1 MDKQKKIYRTSSNYL
16 KYTAVVFQMLAVIVL
31 FTLGGVKLDEL
42 TALSF
47 PLFTLV
53 LSFTGVCLGIYLG
66 IKDFFKKNNKK

>member
-1 MDKQKKIYRTSSNYL
+1 MDKQKKIYRSSSNYL

-31 FTLGGVKLDEL
+31 FTFGGVKLDEW

-47 PLFTLV
+47 PVFTIV